1 MCLIFLSLRQH
12 PTYKLVVAANRDE
25 FYARQTAPAAFW
37 QTHPNVLAGRD
48 LEAGGTW
55 MGITKQGRISLIT
68 NYRDPQNIDP
78 AAPSRG
84 KLVSDFLTGQQA
96 PHTYLNNIAT
106 SGIRYNGFN
115 LIVGDLQS
123 LWYYSN
129 YRDGVDQ
136 ITPGLHGLS
145 NHLLETPWPKVVRGK
160 EKLATILQQS
170 TITPDELFTVL
181 YNETIAADNLLPST
195 GVSLELERR
204 LSSMFIKSPNYG
216 TRCSTV
222 VLIDKN
228 NQVTFAERTFD
239 TQTFKHNTAQFQFAI
254 EPQ

>member
-1 MCLIFLSLRQH
+1 MCLIFLSLHQH
-12 PTYKLVVAANRDE
+12 PKYRLVVAANRDE
-25 FYARQTAPAAFW
+25 FYARKTAPAAFW
-37 QTHPNVLAGRD
+37 QDHPHVLAGRD

-55 MGITKQGRISLIT
+55 MGITRQGRITLIT
-68 NYRDPQNIDP
+68 NYRDPQHIDP

-84 KLVSDFLTGQQA
+84 KLVSDFLTGKEA
-96 PHTYLNNIAT
+96 PDVYLKSIAT

-129 YRDGVDQ
+129 YRDGVDE

-160 EKLATILQQS
+160 EKLAAILQQ
-170 TITPDELFTVL
+170 TIITPEELFNLL
-181 YNETIAADNLLPST
+181 YDDTEAADNLLPST

-222 VLIDKN
+222 VLIDHDN
-228 NQVTFAERTFD
+228 NVTFAERVFN
-239 TQTFKHNTAQFQFAI
+239 TQTFQHTTQQFRFQI
-254 EPQ
+254 QP

>member
-12 PTYKLVVAANRDE
+12 PKYKLVVAANRDE
-25 FYARQTAPAAFW
+25 FYARKTAPAAFW
-37 QTHPNVLAGRD
+37 QDHPDVLGGRD

-55 MGITKQGRISLIT
+55 MGITRQGRITLIT
-68 NYRDPQNIDP
+68 NYRDPQHIDP

-84 KLVSDFLTGQQA
+84 KLVSDFLTGQET
-96 PHTYLNNIAT
+96 PDVYLKGIAD
-106 SGIRYNGFN
+106 SGVRYNGFN

-129 YRDGVDQ
+129 YRDGIDE

-160 EKLATILQQS
+160 EKLAAILQQA
-170 TITPDELFTVL
+170 TITPEALFDLL
-181 YNETIAADNLLPST
+181 YDDTQAADNLLPRT

-204 LSSMFIKSPNYG
+204 LSAMFIKSPNYG

-222 VLIDKN
+222 VLIDHD

-239 TQTFKHNTAQFQFAI
+239 TKTFKHTTEQFQFEIDA
-254 EPQ
+254 